1 MEKAKKIVYVFF
13 NAAKVTLTVSTL
25 IVLLTLYIKFVR
37 NSMKAIVVHDF
48 KQPPQ
53 WEDFQDPVAATDEYL
68 IKVEAAALSNLVKAR
83 ADGSHYS
90 SVANFPFVPGVDGT
104 GRLEDGSRIYFLFP
118 SHPFGAMGE
127 YAVVPKAMC
136 VPLPDDLDAVTAAA
150 IANPAMSSWC
160 ALVDRAHIVP
170 GETVLIN
177 GASGSS
183 GGMAI
188 HIAKHLGAKKVIA
201 TAREHHLERLMNMGA
216 DEVISLSTEP
226 ETLLSQLKQLFIE
239 QPVSIVLD
247 YLWGASAETILSAI
261 GQAHQTYRIRFVQI
275 GSISG
280 PVISFNAFPL
290 RSTNL
295 TLLGSGL
302 GSVSNEDLLKGISDA
317 FKVAHQL
324 NLSVDIQAVPMQNA
338 SSVWNQTMGTK
349 RVVFTL

>member
-1 MEKAKKIVYVFF
+1 
-13 NAAKVTLTVSTL
+13 
-25 IVLLTLYIKFVR
+25 
-37 NSMKAIVVHDF
+37 MKAIVVHDF
-48 KQPPQ
+48 KQAPQ
-53 WEDFQDPVAATDEYL
+53 WEDFQDPTAAADEYL

-90 SVANFPFVPGVDGT
+90 SVANFPFVPGIDGT
-104 GRLEDGSRIYFLFP
+104 GRLADGSRIYFFFP

-127 YAVVPKAMC
+127 YTVALKAMC

-160 ALVDRAHIVP
+160 ALVNRAHIIP

-183 GGMAI
+183 GSMAI
-188 HIAKHLGAKKVIA
+188 HIAKHLGARKVIA
-201 TAREHHLERLMNMGA
+201 TAREPHLERLMAIGA

-226 ETLLSQLKQLFIE
+226 ETLLNQFKRLFTE

-247 YLWGASAETILSAI
+247 YLWGTSAEAILSAI
-261 GQAHQTYRIRFVQI
+261 GRAHQSYHIRFVQI

-280 PVISFNAFPL
+280 HTICFNAFPL

-302 GSVSNEDLLKGISDA
+302 GSVSNEDLLRGIGDA
-317 FKVAHQL
+317 FKVARQL
-324 NLSVDIQAVPMQNA
+324 DLKVDMQAVPMQDV
-338 SSVWNQTMGTK
+338 SSIWDQTMGTK